1 MIGKESRLEV
11 LLSMLNKRD
20 KVLHKISAYD
30 RSLCFDDEV
39 VIKLSSQFLVTIKG
53 VKSQNTKTDTL

>member
-20 KVLHKISAYD
+20 KVLLKISASD
-30 RSLCFDDEV
+30 RSLCFGDEV

-53 VKSQNTKTDTL
+53 VRS